1 MLISVALPMI
11 FEMGFPKNEIL
22 NRVLKLL
29 GVSILGWVAGMGVYL
44 PVFWFL
50 SENDPKDYVASILG
64 SSFGLTLSFYLC
76 IFLPCIALIPRVAP
90 SFKNR
95 GGRIALGIIIG
106 ALCGLSWAR
115 EPMSFSRFYGG
126 PVALI
131 LAFSS
136 MGLAYGWGISQILD
150 GETSPTEAMDGPDE
164 SKA

>member
-1 MLISVALPMI
+1 
-11 FEMGFPKNEIL
+11 MGFPKNEKL

-29 GVSILGWVAGMGVYL
+29 GVSIFGWIAGMVVYL

-50 SENDPKDYVASILG
+50 SKGDPKDYVATILG
-64 SSFGLTLSFYLC
+64 SSFGISFSFYLF
-76 IFLPCIALIPRVAP
+76 IFLPCIALIPSVAP

-126 PVALI
+126 PIALI
-131 LAFSS
+131 LAFSA
-136 MGLAYGWGISQILD
+136 MGLAYGWGISRVLD
-150 GETSPTEAMDGPDE
+150 GKASQKEALDDPGDPR
-164 SKA
+164 A